1 MSTLINVASF
11 HARPG
16 QSAALG
22 SALLSLVPLSR
33 SEPGN
38 VQYDISQAID
48 DPDTW
53 LVFEQWRSRGDFDFH
68 MTTPYVAQFLAA
80 VPDLCDGDP
89 DLRGY
94 TLRSRDTGEQSRP
107 I

>member
-1 MSTLINVASF
+1 MSILINVASF
-11 HARPG
+11 QARPG

-22 SALLSLVPLSR
+22 SALLSLVSLSR
-33 SEPGN
+33 AEPGN
-38 VQYDISQAID
+38 LQYEICQAID
-48 DPDTW
+48 APDTW

-68 MTTPYVAQFLAA
+68 MATPYVTRFLAA
-80 VPDLCDGDP
+80 VPDLCAGDP

-94 TLRSRDTGEQSRP
+94 ALRSPGSAEQSRP